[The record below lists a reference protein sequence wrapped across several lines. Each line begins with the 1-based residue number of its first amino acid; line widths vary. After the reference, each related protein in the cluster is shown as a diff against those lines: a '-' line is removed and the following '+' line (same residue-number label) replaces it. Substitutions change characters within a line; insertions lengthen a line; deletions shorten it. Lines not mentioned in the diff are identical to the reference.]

1 MKISFVTKPTAMT
14 MTITQNYLER
24 LELDQLT
31 ELAKFVVEENFS
43 HHCENVTTNE
53 IVNDTQEVYD
63 EELNYF
69 KDSEI
74 FVAKDFSGN
83 IQGSIRVI
91 KWDYK
96 VRLPIQKIFNIDPL
110 TALDYSE
117 KLSSVW
123 HIGRFATKKNIKDKT
138 LFRRLM
144 VCAIAPICEQ
154 RNGVAF
160 AECDSKLLRIMN
172 LLGIKTEVIGTSVN
186 YLGSETIPI
195 SMSYDGLKEFYY
207 NNKYLITSEYID
219 KMSSQIFENKEY
231 NYQA

>member
-1 MKISFVTKPTAMT
+1 MN
-14 MTITQNYLER
+14 ITQSYLER

-43 HHCENVTTNE
+43 HHCENVTTKE
-53 IVNDTQEVYD
+53 LVNDTQEVYD

-69 KDSEI
+69 KNSEI
-74 FVAKDFSGN
+74 FVAKDFYGN

-154 RNGVAF
+154 KNGVAF

-195 SMSYDGLKEFYY
+195 SMSYDGLKDFYY
-207 NNKYLITSEYID
+207 SNKYLITSEYID
-219 KMSSQIFENKEY
+219 KISGQIFENKEY
-231 NYQA
+231 SYQA

>member
-1 MKISFVTKPTAMT
+1 

-43 HHCENVTTNE
+43 HHCEDVTTE
-53 IVNDTQEVYD
+53 ELINDTQEVYD

-96 VRLPIQKIFNIDPL
+96 ISLPIQKIFNIDPL
-110 TALDYSE
+110 SVLNYSE

-123 HIGRFATKKNIKDKT
+123 HIGRFATRKNIKDKT

-154 RNGVAF
+154 KKGIAF

-207 NNKYLITSEYID
+207 NNKYLITSQYID
-219 KMSSQIFENKEY
+219 KISSQIFENKGY
-231 NYQA
+231 SYQA